1 MTTSAPQLGPA
12 CREAQDGL
20 VSDPVGL
27 ERIAQHR
34 RRCPDCQRAAEQ
46 IDEVRSAVLA
56 GGGLDEVARRRI
68 RQRLAAQVDG
78 LATLNA
84 QRTRRQWLWVAAAA
98 VLLLALGV
106 VVVADRL
113 ALDRPTPAPDLPTA
127 KQGSRPPAP
136 QQTARLRR
144 EGQTRTVSILD
155 LTAGAVRADVLVP
168 SGVRRAKER
177 RPMTRR
183 ASITLQGP
191 GRLRVVESGP
201 RLEGTTLRLER
212 GLLLA
217 RVQPSARAAAFRVL
231 ARGYCVE
238 VKGTVFAVDAR
249 GDQLR
254 VVVTRGAVAVRS
266 EGAALHAGVMVRAG
280 QGWQPAG
287 GIKPATAA
295 LVTLLDPAASR
306 VVLQPDP
313 TRRGSPSLTD
323 VERLYR
329 RAEAS
334 MRGGR
339 TAEAARLL
347 AELTRRHPRHALATA
362 ALYELA
368 DRSYRAGDPLRARA
382 YLKRLLAQRG
392 GDRSLHDPAHHLI
405 CRIEVEAR
413 RVDQAI
419 ACLRAF
425 RAAHPR
431 SPHAAESLHTLA
443 GLLHGKSGCRAARG
457 LWRRYLADYPRGA
470 HTARIRAR
478 LAACR

>member
-1 MTTSAPQLGPA
+1 MTAQAQQLGPA

-20 VSDPVGL
+20 VYDPVGL
-27 ERIAQHR
+27 ERITQHR

-46 IDEVRSAVLA
+46 IAEVRSAVIA

-84 QRTRRQWLWVAAAA
+84 QLTRRQWWPWMAAAA
-98 VLLLALGV
+98 VLLLVLSA
-106 VVVADRL
+106 VVAVDRL
-113 ALDRPTPAPDLPTA
+113 TPDRLTPAPDGPTA
-127 KQGSRPPAP
+127 KQGSQPPAP
-136 QQTARLRR
+136 QRTARLRP
-144 EGQTRTVSILD
+144 EGQTRTVSVLD

-168 SGVRRAKER
+168 SGVHAKER
-177 RPMTRR
+177 QPMTLR

-191 GRLRVVESGP
+191 GRLSVVESGLRP
-201 RLEGTTLRLER
+201 EGTVRLER

-217 RVQPSARAAAFRVL
+217 RVQPSTRAAAFRVL

-266 EGAALHAGVMVRAG
+266 EGAAPHAGVMVRAG
-280 QGWQPAG
+280 QGWQPTE

-295 LVTLLDPAASR
+295 LVALLEPAATR
-306 VVLQPDP
+306 VVPQPDP
-313 TRRGSPSLTD
+313 TPPRGRPALTD

-329 RAEAS
+329 RAEAA

-339 TAEAARLL
+339 AAEAARLL
-347 AELTRRHPRHALATA
+347 AQLTRRHPRHALATA

-368 DRSYRAGDPLRARA
+368 DRSYRAGDPLRARV

-392 GDRSLHDPAHHLI
+392 GDRSLRDPAHHLI

-419 ACLRAF
+419 TCLRAF

-443 GLLHGKSGCRAARG
+443 GLLHGKGGCRAALA

-470 HTARIRAR
+470 HTKRIRAR